1 MQPAD
6 VAGQHDAGVGVD
18 VHPAAHHPDR
28 RAAALPQAALEG
40 APAEFSSVSALCNS
54 SLCWEPT
61 KLPCARSLAVCRVQ
75 LPARLKKIGRRYVC
89 RPVHRRHAALD
100 ICKKGS
106 GQFKAYQLHLRQ
118 VLDEIQAGVFD
129 GMTYA
134 QIEQTMPEEFAAR
147 KADKLGYRCVRLLC
161 SHV

>member
-1 MQPAD
+1 MPVSVWTSTLQRTIQTAEQLPFPKLRWKVRPA
-6 VAGQHDAGVGVD
+6 V
-18 VHPAAHHPDR
+18 
-28 RAAALPQAALEG
+28 
-40 APAEFSSVSALCNS
+40 FSSVSALCNS

-61 KLPCARSLAVCRVQ
+61 ALREVPSRHPAVCRMQPDACPPVEKLGAAMYVDQ
-75 LPARLKKIGRRYVC
+75 HTGVMLPSTSA
-89 RPVHRRHAALD
+89 
-100 ICKKGS
+100 KKGS
-106 GQFKAYQLHLRQ
+106 GKLKAHQLYLRQ